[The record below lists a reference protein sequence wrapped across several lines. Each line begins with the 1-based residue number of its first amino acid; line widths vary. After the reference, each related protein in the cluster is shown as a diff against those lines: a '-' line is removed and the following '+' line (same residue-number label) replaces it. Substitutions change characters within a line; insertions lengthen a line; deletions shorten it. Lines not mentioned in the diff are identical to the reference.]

1 VIRNEGKI
9 NIQGLYISR
18 IKRLTPAYISSICLV
33 ILIAFA
39 SRNFQL
45 WEKPDVLVNKIL
57 SWFAFGLLGAPNIN
71 QVPNTFIIN
80 SGVIWTLAYE
90 WKFYLALPFI
100 GIAWRGYAFIIML
113 MLMYTYG
120 IFIDSIGF
128 IRFFAYGI
136 ATAYFLNKF
145 DMKNLFRSNIFS
157 VIAMLLL
164 SSVFFIQESYG
175 HFFIFLFFLIIVG
188 GNSLFS
194 LFTNAP
200 AKLLGTISYSVYLFH
215 GIVIFIVMHGLNR
228 FLPVAGLNEIHFWMV
243 TAMCG
248 LLTVILSCITYRYIE
263 HPFLRK

>member
-1 VIRNEGKI
+1 M
-9 NIQGLYISR
+9 
-18 IKRLTPAYISSICLV
+18 
-33 ILIAFA
+33 
-39 SRNFQL
+39 
-45 WEKPDVLVNKIL
+45 LVNKIL

-100 GIAWRGYAFIIML
+100 GIAWRGYAFII
-113 MLMYTYG
+113 
-120 IFIDSIGF
+120 
-128 IRFFAYGI
+128 
-136 ATAYFLNKF
+136 
-145 DMKNLFRSNIFS
+145 
-157 VIAMLLL
+157 MLLL